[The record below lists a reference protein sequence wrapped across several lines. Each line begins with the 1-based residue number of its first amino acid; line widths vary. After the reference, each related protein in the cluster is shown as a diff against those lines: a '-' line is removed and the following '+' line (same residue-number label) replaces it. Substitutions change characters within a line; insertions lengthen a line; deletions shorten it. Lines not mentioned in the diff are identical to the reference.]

1 MKYCIKPENSDE
13 KLYGDSFE
21 EIAKDNDLTKIGNH
35 YFVKANKKEDKKYF
49 SKTTNPKKEIAGE
62 SFQDTKG
69 IFK

>member
-35 YFVKANKKEDKKYF
+35 YFVKANKKEEKKEKKDKKF
-49 SKTTNPKKEIAGE
+49 SHMD
-62 SFQDTKG
+62 F
-69 IFK
+69 